1 MKRILRT
8 VTNEKNPAHYYNA
21 EGPNTGLKA
30 QKILRTFITV
40 KRILRT
46 VINRQKILRAL
57 RNFAGL

>member
-1 MKRILRT
+1 MFRGSSALLQMKRILRT

-40 KRILRT
+40 
-46 VINRQKILRAL
+46 
-57 RNFAGL
+57 